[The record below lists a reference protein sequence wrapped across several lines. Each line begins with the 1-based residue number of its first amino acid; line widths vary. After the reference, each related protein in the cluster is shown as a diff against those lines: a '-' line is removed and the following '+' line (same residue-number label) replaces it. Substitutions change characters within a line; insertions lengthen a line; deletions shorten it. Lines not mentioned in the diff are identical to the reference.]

1 MAQSNAASRGKP
13 GSGSSAKKR
22 ASSSSRGSRPAARS
36 GSSGNRGSGATSQRS
51 SASRRSSASAR
62 RKPAS
67 SARPRSSSGRSS
79 DGGGRLDS
87 VKDALGSGVQST
99 GDALGSAGSSLGTAA
114 QKAKGPA
121 LAGGAALAGL
131 AGGLVLAS
139 RGGGPRRVM
148 GVAIPGTRKPLLKIK
163 GPAVTIKNPRA
174 KGASKD
180 LLRAAGEIGSA
191 GRQVG
196 ELVTEVQR
204 VRGELNHG
212 RRRSPVEVVLQGL
225 TSRRR

>member
-1 MAQSNAASRGKP
+1 MAQSNSPSRGK
-13 GSGSSAKKR
+13 SGS
-22 ASSSSRGSRPAARS
+22 AARR
-36 GSSGNRGSGATSQRS
+36 GSSGKPRSGTTRQ
-51 SASRRSSASAR
+51 RSSASAR

-67 SARPRSSSGRSS
+67 SARPRTSSGRSS
-79 DGGGRLDS
+79 DGAGRLDS

-99 GDALGSAGSSLGTAA
+99 GGALGSAGSSLGTAA

-174 KGASKD
+174 KGATKD

-204 VRGELNHG
+204 VRGELDHG
-212 RRRSPVEVVLQGL
+212 RRRSPVEVVLEGL